1 MGGGWGGILKV
12 LTGKMRFFERP
23 SPMSHFA
30 FFFSNIPPLFC
41 IYAAY
46 QILLKEAEKARN
58 CNFNLKLQSR
68 LHVNTQLW
76 NYDSLLDVFLIKLT
90 VIYYQSIMRY
100 RESKIELKKTWAQKT
115 FEFWTSHFF
124 MHPVPHVVLFV
135 TFFESPTPSYRE

>member
-1 MGGGWGGILKV
+1 MKVNTYLKAYLHGGGAGAGGAVILKV

-58 CNFNLKLQSR
+58 CNFNLKLQSL
-68 LHVNTQLW
+68 LHVNTQLLTNYVDKIW
-76 NYDSLLDVFLIKLT
+76 N
-90 VIYYQSIMRY
+90 
-100 RESKIELKKTWAQKT
+100 
-115 FEFWTSHFF
+115 
-124 MHPVPHVVLFV
+124 
-135 TFFESPTPSYRE
+135 